1 MSQLSS
7 AREDCDS
14 ELNFEQGKVIGN
26 YILGKTIG
34 KGTFGK
40 VKVGTHIQSG
50 EMVALKILNKTK
62 FEDDMDHKLVEK
74 EIMILKSIRHKNII
88 QLYELELGYSL
99 D

>member
-40 VKVGTHIQSG
+40 VKLGTHILTG
-50 EMVALKILNKTK
+50 E
-62 FEDDMDHKLVEK
+62 KL
-74 EIMILKSIRHKNII
+74 NII
-88 QLYELELGYSL
+88 ATEYYLYKIFTLKLFDSIQFLVNFLMFIYSSL
-99 D
+99 